1 MCPFNGN
8 YQISYTGIVTSHLSQ
23 TKRNET
29 KRNETKRNENDTIS
43 STAFGVNICCK
54 QSIAESE
61 RERMVEILT
70 IIRRAKPN
78 VFLFL

>member
-29 KRNETKRNENDTIS
+29 KRNKNDTIS
-43 STAFGVNICCK
+43 SAAFGVNICCK